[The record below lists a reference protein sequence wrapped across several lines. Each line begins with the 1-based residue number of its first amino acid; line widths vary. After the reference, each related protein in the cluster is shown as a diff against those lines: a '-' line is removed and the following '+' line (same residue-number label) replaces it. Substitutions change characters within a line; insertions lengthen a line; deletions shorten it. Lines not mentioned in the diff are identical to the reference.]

1 METRLCS
8 SLAIF
13 FAGLVLAATAVAIDY
28 PGREKPKYQSVP
40 YIEIDELYQDYLDGN
55 VIIVDVRSELEY
67 NTIHV
72 DGAVHI
78 PVGSHAFEVEVRK
91 LARANPGKKISFY

>member
-67 NTIHV
+67 NTIHSRW
-72 DGAVHI
+72 GCTYSGRESCI
-78 PVGSHAFEVEVRK
+78 
-91 LARANPGKKISFY
+91 